1 MMDLLYYPHCSERY
15 ISNYDLHHF
24 AIPRNLVLW
33 YLVFLPFLLSDPTL
47 SFQWLV
53 CYVKVSGNIKL
64 FSWCRFGFLLV
75 GFLFFYFTYFV
86 AVLLN
91 RIFVIDFSLNCLI
104 LAHFPYATRKVGLKV
119 LCLCVCVC
127 VCVCVPLC
135 VCVCN
140 CHSLTDNMKRQN
152 FLPVSEMETTLVG
165 PVDCLY

>member
-1 MMDLLYYPHCSERY
+1 MMDLLCHPLCSEGY

-24 AIPRNLVLW
+24 AISRNLVLW

-53 CYVKVSGNIKL
+53 CCHVKVSGNIKL

-75 GFLFFYFTYFV
+75 GFLFLYFTYFV

-119 LCLCVCVC
+119 LCLCACVRVCVC
-127 VCVCVPLC
+127 VCVIAIHWLITRKDRISCQFLRWKQ
-135 VCVCN
+135 
-140 CHSLTDNMKRQN
+140 HSLG
-152 FLPVSEMETTLVG
+152 L
-165 PVDCLY
+165 